1 MIKKKGRKPNSYYEN
16 LKNNLDISLNQT
28 LNSNKEID
36 EEINQEKVPKK
47 RGRKPKGGKIIEV
60 KNKLENIVS
69 IPNVILHLNCSIKDL
84 KSQNSIEYNPELN
97 DIENFDLDKLSNKLD
112 YNFIEDKDNN
122 SEDLNNINKRDL
134 HYINIVETT
143 SNKNIEDNENNKII
157 EEKKISSK
165 SLSKKIQEL
174 TYNFKHNK
182 LNPKSACFWCTCS
195 FDNEPIF
202 IPKHKINETIYCYG
216 HFCSPECAA
225 SYLMNENID
234 SSNKFERYYLLNK
247 IYSKIYDY
255 KKKIKLAPN
264 PYYTL
269 DKFYGNLSIEEY
281 RQFLQNERLLI
292 VVNKPVSKL
301 LPELYEENDDYIINS
316 KVVSSKSNLK
326 LNTKI

>member
-28 LNSNKEID
+28 LNTNKEID
-36 EEINQEKVPKK
+36 EEIIQEKVPKK

-97 DIENFDLDKLSNKLD
+97 DIENFDFDKLSNKLD
-112 YNFIEDKDNN
+112 YNFIEDKNN
-122 SEDLNNINKRDL
+122 NYEDLNNINKKDL
-134 HYINIVETT
+134 HYINILETT
-143 SNKNIEDNENNKII
+143 SNKNIEDSENNKII

-165 SLSKKIQEL
+165 SLSRKIQEL

-182 LNPKSACFWCTCS
+182 VNPKSACFWCTCS

-234 SSNKFERYYLLNK
+234 SSNKFERYYLLNN

-255 KKKIKLAPN
+255 KKNIKLAPN

-269 DKFYGNLSIEEY
+269 DKFYGNLTIEEY